1 METNMK
7 NSIARIIIFSMIL
20 CALLGILVIGI
31 RTDLVSVLT
40 HHHAYVNDRENSS
53 ETFSPSPMVNSAEEA
68 SASLSPDEIS
78 KLSIDWPSGKITVE
92 AGDVGAIT
100 YQETGADDDRPM
112 VATHSGDELRIRY
125 AKNTYSIGLFHHK
138 DLTVVVP
145 RDWMCSR
152 LRISTASAEIA
163 VTGLSVDVLEVDAA
177 SGKCTIRDCYAGE
190 VDVDT
195 ASGDVFYSGTLNS
208 FDCDCASAAVTLELC
223 NVPNEI
229 SMDSASG
236 SMDITLPD
244 DAGFQAEIDGL
255 SRSFSS
261 DFETS
266 SHDGVHRCG
275 DGACEIDMDTASG
288 KLTIHKGNCSSD
300 DSHHIETHHSKTH
313 YAKAR

>member
-1 METNMK
+1 MK
-7 NSIARIIIFSMIL
+7 NSIARIIIFSLIL
-20 CALLGILVIGI
+20 CALLGILVVGI

-40 HHHAYVNDRENSS
+40 HHHDYVNNREISS
-53 ETFSPSPMVNSAEEA
+53 ETFSPAPVGSSAEKA
-68 SASLSPDEIS
+68 SASLAQDEID
-78 KLSIDWPSGKITVE
+78 KLSIDWPSGKVTVE
-92 AGDVGAIT
+92 AGDVDAIT
-100 YQETGADDDRPM
+100 YQETGADDDCPM
-112 VATHSGDELRIRY
+112 VVTHSGGELRIQY
-125 AKNTYSIGLFHHK
+125 AKNSFSIGLFHHK

-152 LRISTASAEIA
+152 LRISTASAEIS
-163 VTGLSVDVLEVDAA
+163 VTGLSVDVLDVDAA
-177 SGKCTIRDCYAGE
+177 SGKCTISDCYAGE

-195 ASGDVFYSGTLNS
+195 ASGNVFYSGSLNS
-208 FDCDCASAAVTLELC
+208 FDCDSASAAVTLELC
-223 NVPNEI
+223 NVPKEI

-236 SMDITLPD
+236 NMDITLPD

-275 DGACEIDMDTASG
+275 DGACEIEMDTASG

-300 DSHHIETHHSKTH
+300 DPHHLETHHNETHHSR
-313 YAKAR
+313 AR